1 MMISKL
7 KQEIERVGRH
17 TAILKIVIKQG
28 PIGIIKISE
37 LTGYPQHKVRY
48 SLRVLEQQNLI
59 KPSSQGAIATTKA
72 KKLIKMLPEKVKP
85 LIKELENLSL
95 GVRSS
100 NFTQNIL

>member
-17 TAILKIVIKQG
+17 AAILKIVVEQG

-37 LTGYPQHKVRY
+37 LTRYPQHKVRY

-59 KPSSQGAIATTKA
+59 KPSSQGAIATIEGE
-72 KKLIKMLPEKVKP
+72 KLIQILPEKVKP
-85 LIKELENLSL
+85 LIKELENL
-95 GVRSS
+95 
-100 NFTQNIL
+100 